1 MHPSD
6 AQNRDLQN
14 GKSVKVSSEI
24 GEIHLPLQISK
35 DIMPGVVSIPHRWG
49 HLEVPLTIAS
59 KNPGASINDLTD
71 HMLLDQF
78 SGNAAFSGVPVEVS

>member
-1 MHPSD
+1 
-6 AQNRDLQN
+6 
-14 GKSVKVSSEI
+14 
-24 GEIHLPLQISK
+24 
-35 DIMPGVVSIPHRWG
+35 MPGVVSIPHGWG

-78 SGNAAFSGVPVEVS
+78 SGNAAFFGVPVEVS